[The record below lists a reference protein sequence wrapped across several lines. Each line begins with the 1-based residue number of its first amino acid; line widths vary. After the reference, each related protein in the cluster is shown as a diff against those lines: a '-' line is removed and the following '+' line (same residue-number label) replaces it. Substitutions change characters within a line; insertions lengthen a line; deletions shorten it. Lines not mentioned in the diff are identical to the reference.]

1 MYFSSSLRLRVV
13 ILSLQDNSALK
24 WRKWLKSSQNP
35 DFDLKHLCP
44 HTVLSQQCVFVREKK
59 RDNPSAR
66 PGTDNMLSAHRR
78 TGMRMRKEVWHFT
91 AWHFLNVTYCS
102 QRILPPLTFHSSFLS
117 LFDVADAAAAA
128 KPVPS
133 VIKKSTATVVLP
145 DCGLF
150 TSGSPV
156 RWCWPVKVTSHCEG
170 RVLEETGWSLPAE
183 CDLISPQTSSI
194 IPLSFVF
201 VFCCLSSSWSLR
213 LCLLFPLSST
223 ASAHHILAL
232 CSVSSCNSGVM
243 SHWFDFCFTSTFLFS
258 PSSERQQ
265 PDWYWRYDTV
275 DSSPLN

>member
-1 MYFSSSLRLRVV
+1 MNIWSFCCLHPAHWEITHNKRISSRQQGTVSSQSTETISVYFSSSLRLRVV

-59 RDNPSAR
+59 RENPSAR

-201 VFCCLSSSWSLR
+201 VFCCLSSSWSLS
-213 LCLLFPLSST
+213 LCV
-223 ASAHHILAL
+223 
-232 CSVSSCNSGVM
+232 SVCY
-243 SHWFDFCFTSTFLFS
+243 FLFH
-258 PSSERQQ
+258 
-265 PDWYWRYDTV
+265 
-275 DSSPLN
+275 PLLQLITF